1 MKNIKKF
8 TLIELL
14 VVIGIIA
21 ILAAMLLPA
30 LNKARNKGHEINCLN
45 NLKQCG
51 IGFLGYI
58 DDYNDFFP
66 NVHGGTYGA
75 AEIEEDDLA
84 FKPWHEYLLPYGMK
98 PTFLRC
104 HSDPNVKPGGAVG
117 WETRPSYIYN
127 GMFAFAKRINRLRN
141 PSGNILLSE
150 RGDDTADALEHGG
163 YPGFKDPEPV
173 ATSWPINLKT
183 DRHGKKSN
191 YLFCDGHAKSHKFEE
206 TIGDG
211 SETQNQHFVQ
221 EYINTYF

>member
-1 MKNIKKF
+1 MKNIKNF

-30 LNKARNKGHEINCLN
+30 LNKARNRGHEINCMN

-51 IGFLGYI
+51 IGFSGYI

-75 AEIEEDDLA
+75 AEIEEGDAA
-84 FKPWHEYLLPYGMK
+84 FKPWHEFLLPYGMK
-98 PTFLRC
+98 PAFLRC
-104 HSDPNVKPGGAVG
+104 HSDPNVKAGGEPG

-127 GMFAFAKRINRLRN
+127 GMFAFAKRINVLKS

-150 RGDDTADALEHGG
+150 RGDDTTDALEHGG
-163 YPGFKDPEPV
+163 YPGFTDPEPV

-183 DRHGKKSN
+183 DRHGTKSN
-191 YLFCDGHAKSHKFEE
+191 YLFCDGHVKSHKFEE

-211 SETQNQHFVQ
+211 SETQNKHFVQ
-221 EYINTYF
+221 EYISTYF